1 MPVSSNKN
9 GLKVWQRRD
18 RNGQLLNWAGW
29 LLGTII
35 FLYCWAQISDAT
47 EWFFVWDA
55 PRIAADIGSRALP
68 PRWGYISTLWE
79 PIWDTLNIATLGT
92 IFALVLAVPVAFLA
106 ARNTTPNRYIIRP
119 IALLIIVSSRSIN
132 SLIWALLLVAIV
144 GPGIFAGMLAITI
157 RSIGFCAKL
166 LYEAIEEIDQSQVEA
181 ITATGASRWQVM
193 AYGIVPQILP
203 AFAGIAVFRW
213 DINIRESTVLGLVGA
228 GGIGLQLQGSLNT
241 LAWPQ
246 VSLIL
251 LVILVAVLIS
261 EWVSAKVRGAII

>member
-1 MPVSSNKN
+1 MPVTDQN
-9 GLKVWQRRD
+9 GTQIWRR
-18 RNGQLLNWAGW
+18 RTGREALIRWFGW
-29 LLGTII
+29 LLGVAV
-35 FLYCWAQISDAT
+35 FLYCWQIISDAT
-47 EWFFVWDA
+47 TWFFVWDA
-55 PRIAADIGSRALP
+55 PRIADDIWTRATP
-68 PRWGYISTLWE
+68 PRWDYITQLGK

-92 IFALVLAVPVAFLA
+92 IISLFLAVPVAFLA
-106 ARNTTPNRYIIRP
+106 ASNTTPSRYFVRP
-119 IALLIIVSSRSIN
+119 IALLIIVSTRSIN
-132 SLIWALLLVAIV
+132 SLIWALLLIAII
-144 GPGIFAGMLAITI
+144 GPGVFAGVIAIAI

-166 LYEAIEEIDQSQVEA
+166 LYEAIEEINHSQVEA

-193 AYGIVPQILP
+193 AYGIVPQIMP

-228 GGIGLQLQGSLNT
+228 GGIGLQLSSSLNV

-251 LVILVAVLIS
+251 LVILAAVVIS